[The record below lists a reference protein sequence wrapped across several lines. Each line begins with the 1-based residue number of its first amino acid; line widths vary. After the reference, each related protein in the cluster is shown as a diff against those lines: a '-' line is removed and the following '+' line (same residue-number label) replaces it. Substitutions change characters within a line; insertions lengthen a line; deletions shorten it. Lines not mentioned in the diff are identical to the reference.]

1 MLSCQPLVSFFRS
14 AHLDLDVDTDKK
26 GEKIQMSEVKG
37 VKMGSLVLGNK
48 ATAPGADLD
57 PETARYR
64 RGWKIQV
71 DKQSRFNEEMRE
83 AEAIWD
89 EVKGYDYKEMKA
101 KAIDKAR
108 KKDAIS
114 NGPDKSESKQKQLQA
129 AKSALYNRQHGQ

>member
-1 MLSCQPLVSFFRS
+1 MLRCQLLVSFFS
-14 AHLDLDVDTDKK
+14 VHLDLDVDTDKK